1 MSTKTTFKR
10 VALGTVAVMGF
21 GLLSVVPSQ
30 ANTGSANTVVTAV
43 SLPAN
48 AYTVSVG
55 STSTNSVRI
64 VNTITG
70 TDADTINLLAAVTTN
85 VTGNTATPKFA
96 TTGNALVDDESTP
109 GAVPATAT
117 NGADGA
123 GASNVSRIVFAPGAS
138 KKIAANAT
146 AAVVGTLSFT
156 PEAAGTYVVQLYN
169 DVNGNNAVDAG
180 DITNGMAITYYA
192 YSQASNGTTVVGLV
206 GDGGAVTANNNAV
219 TGVAGPANTVQ
230 VRVFPSTTTDVRTLV
245 VVSGSSASIVS
256 STGGTVVL
264 AAGTNPT
271 TATVA
276 HQAAINTVSNF
287 TIATPVVGTAT
298 VSIFRETAA
307 SSGIF
312 SATAAGTVTITVA
325 ATRSAGTVS
334 VANSTAFASTTLG
347 AVADATTDAA
357 MTSVVGTGTPAV
369 RVRYTV
375 DVLDTLGARMP
386 LSATALTA
394 SVAGPG
400 LLSSSNATTS
410 TSRVLV
416 LSGWAGSGAV
426 DFYLASDG
434 TAGTSTVTIS
444 WGTTVLATKTVVF
457 TGAARTLTVGSFEP
471 HITAAATADA
481 FWVLAVDAN
490 SNPVAYTPVGTSS
503 NTAVL
508 ANNITN
514 CALADATQRGLG
526 APLGSNVC
534 DVTGVGLGKT
544 TLTIAAGSTTTNSPT
559 LEFTVTRTTIA
570 SIVIKTDKDSYL
582 PGEKITLSLE
592 AKDSDGT
599 LLGARN
605 AGYDVLSAFA
615 VNQALT
621 GTALGTGAL
630 AFSAGTFSTTY
641 FAPLVPGTVDFTA
654 TLDSAAPLAAA
665 LQGTK
670 ITKTITVSGG
680 PAVDAASAAADAAAE
695 ATDAANAAT
704 DAANA
709 AAEAADAA
717 TAAAQDAADAV
728 AALATSVEA
737 MVNALKR
744 QITSLTNLVI
754 KIQKKVR
761 A

>member
-55 STSTNSVRI
+55 STSTNNVRI

-96 TTGNALVDDESTP
+96 TTGNALVDDEATP
-109 GAVPATAT
+109 GAVPATVT

-138 KKIAANAT
+138 KKIAANST

-156 PEAAGTYVVQLYN
+156 PEAAGTYVIQLYN

-180 DITNGMAITYYA
+180 DITNGMAVTFYA
-192 YSQASNGTTVVGLV
+192 YAQASNGTSIVGLV
-206 GDGGAVTANNNAV
+206 GDGGAVTQNNNAV

-230 VRVFPSTTTDVRTLV
+230 VRVFPSTTANVRTLV

-256 STGGTVVL
+256 SANGTVVL

-276 HQAAINTVSNF
+276 HQSAVNTTSDF
-287 TIATPVVGTAT
+287 TIATPTVGTAT

-312 SATAAGTVTITVA
+312 SATAAGTVTITIA

-334 VANSTAFASTTLG
+334 VTNSTEFASTDLANAAT
-347 AVADATTDAA
+347 ATTDADL
-357 MTSVVGTGTPAV
+357 TSVVGTGTPAV
-369 RVRYTV
+369 RVRFTV
-375 DVLDTLGARMP
+375 DVRDTLNARMAA
-386 LSATALTA
+386 STTSLTA

-400 LLSSSNATTS
+400 LLSVANSTTS

-416 LSGWAGSGAV
+416 RDWAGSGAV

-434 TAGTSTVTIS
+434 TAGTSTITIS

-457 TGAARTLTVGSFEP
+457 TGSARTLTVGTFEP

-490 SNPVAYTPVGTSS
+490 SNPVAYTPVGTSA

-514 CALADATQRGLG
+514 CATADAAQRALG

-570 SIVIKTDKDSYL
+570 SLVIKTDKDSYL

-599 LLGARN
+599 LIGARTG
-605 AGYDVLSAFA
+605 GYDVLNAFA

-641 FAPLVPGTVDFTA
+641 FAPLVPGTVEFTA
-654 TLDSAAPLAAA
+654 TLDSVSPLAAA
-665 LQGTK
+665 IQGTK
-670 ITKTITVSGG
+670 IAKKITIDGG
-680 PAVDAASAAADAAAE
+680 PAVDAATAAADAAAE

-728 AALATSVEA
+728 AALSTSVST
-737 MVNALKR
+737 MIDALRK
-744 QITSLTNLVI
+744 QITALTNLVI